1 MKSYNEKKTVVSA
14 GHICLDIAPS
24 FQEHKNYETL
34 SQLFKPGKII
44 PVGSADIHIG
54 GSVGNTG
61 VAMKKFGADVYLMAK
76 IGDDKFGWLIQEQIS
91 KLGVKAEFVK
101 ETNADVETAYSI
113 VLSVKGIDRIILHN
127 SGANNSF
134 GFEDV
139 DFEIVEK
146 ANLFHFGY
154 PPIMRHMYA
163 NEGEEFIR
171 LFKNVKQSGAATSLD
186 MAIADEMSEGGKA
199 DWYQILQ
206 TVMPY
211 VDIFAPSF
219 EELVYFIDRSMY
231 YELIEKSKD
240 KDITDVLSIQ
250 KHVRPLADKLM
261 KWGAKIVIIKCGAR
275 GIYFR
280 TNTQNH
286 IKNIGGG
293 LSTSLL
299 SWSCQEYFERSY
311 KPERVVSAMGAGDV
325 SIAAFLYSALKGI
338 DWKEALHF
346 AAAAGASCVTT
357 YDALSGLE
365 SFQVMGEK
373 IKNGWEKVE

>member
-1 MKSYNEKKTVVSA
+1 MRASLSAISTEILKSVKAALFNILYFIVISSPYFAVSEKSTDSATISANVTVTYTPTPLFTAPTPIELKFLFKIFFLLSGVLIKFFTIVSA
-14 GHICLDIAPS
+14 A
-24 FQEHKNYETL
+24 F
-34 SQLFKPGKII
+34 
-44 PVGSADIHIG
+44 
-54 GSVGNTG
+54 
-61 VAMKKFGADVYLMAK
+61 
-76 IGDDKFGWLIQEQIS
+76 
-91 KLGVKAEFVK
+91 
-101 ETNADVETAYSI
+101 
-113 VLSVKGIDRIILHN
+113 LSVKGIDRIILHN

-154 PPIMRHMYA
+154 PSIMRHMYA

-199 DWYQILQ
+199 DWDQILQ